1 MSNLSLPFAP
11 LLSPTKAR
19 RDAAEARDWAYV
31 SSWLAKKYSPHPV
44 PKFERNGET
53 LRTLL
58 ELAAVNEAA
67 DREADLVH
75 KAEEEELRTYENIFQ
90 TREGPHRDVVEALE
104 GGLDERGSKALHD
117 LAEASVILGT
127 LSTDPVMM
135 GKRIMELSHEKFE
148 MNEQLRRVN
157 DLQSQL
163 VREMESMRLDLEN
176 IESQVDEVA
185 QEDMEQRTAQLNR
198 ETKQFST
205 KLEQYIERIA
215 SLEKFAIVSPSIA
228 EVREQEQR
236 VKKGQARVKALDRKI
251 AEFHGLPPDLE
262 IAKMEYK
269 RAQGEL
275 QGLTRRRD
283 ELFEGMVES

>member
-1 MSNLSLPFAP
+1 MSNPSLPIAP

-31 SSWLAKKYSPHPV
+31 SSWLEKKYSPHPV
-44 PKFERNGET
+44 PRFEHNGET

-90 TREGPHRDVVEALE
+90 TREGRFRDVVEALE
-104 GGLDERGSKALHD
+104 GGMDERGSKALHD
-117 LAEASVILGT
+117 LAEASIILGT

-163 VREMESMRLDLEN
+163 IREMESMGLDLEN

-228 EVREQEQR
+228 EVKEQEQR
-236 VKKGQARVKALDRKI
+236 VKKGQARVKALDRQI
-251 AEFHGLPPDLE
+251 AELHGLPPDLE
-262 IAKMEYK
+262 IAKIEYQ

>member
-1 MSNLSLPFAP
+1 MSNASLPIAP

-90 TREGPHRDVVEALE
+90 TYEGPHRYVVEALQ
-104 GGLDERGSKALHD
+104 GGLDARGSKALHD
-117 LAEASVILGT
+117 LAEAGVILGT

-135 GKRIMELSHEKFE
+135 GQRIMELSHERFE
-148 MNEQLRRVN
+148 MNERLRRVN

-163 VREMESMRLDLEN
+163 IRDVESMRLDLES

-205 KLEQYIERIA
+205 KLEQYTERIA

-228 EVREQEQR
+228 EVKEQEQR
-236 VKKGQARVKALDRKI
+236 VKKGQAKVKALDRQF

-262 IAKMEYK
+262 IAKIAFQ

-283 ELFEGMVES
+283 ELFEGMVEA